1 MNEAFSRTA
10 MLLGED
16 GVAALQTKHVAVFGL
31 GGVGSFCAEAL
42 ARAGVGALTLVDDD
56 TVAESNLNR
65 QLVALRSTL
74 GQPKAQVMAG
84 RIGDI
89 NPQCRLT
96 VLVQR
101 YTPETR
107 ETFFAQPLD
116 FVADCIDSVACK
128 TDLIATAISREIPIL
143 SAMGTGNKLD
153 PSKLVL
159 TDLAETSV
167 CPLARVM
174 RNECRKRGV
183 KHLKVVYSRE
193 PALTPIPDPEAPD
206 GGTPAD
212 ATRPG
217 GPRRATPGSTAFVPS
232 VAGLI
237 LAGEVIKDLAG
248 YKRK

>member
-1 MNEAFSRTA
+1 MQEAFVRTA

-16 GVAALQTKHVAVFGL
+16 AMAVLAQKHVAVFGL

-74 GQPKAQVMAG
+74 GQPKAQVMAE
-84 RIGDI
+84 RIRDI

-107 ETFFAQPLD
+107 EAFFAQPLD

-128 TDLIATAISREIPIL
+128 TDLIATVISREIPIL

-174 RNECRKRGV
+174 RRELK
-183 KHLKVVYSRE
+183 KHGIIHHRVLYS
-193 PALTPIPDPEAPD
+193 TEAPIRVP
-206 GGTPAD
+206 G
-212 ATRPG
+212 ATV
-217 GPRRATPGSTAFVPS
+217 PGSVAWVPS
-232 VAGLI
+232 CAGLMM
-237 LAGEVIKDLAG
+237 AGEIIRSLLHP
-248 YKRK
+248 

>member
-1 MNEAFSRTA
+1 MQEAFVRTA

-16 GVAALQTKHVAVFGL
+16 AMAVLAQKHVAVFGL

-107 ETFFAQPLD
+107 EAFFAQPLD

-174 RNECRKRGV
+174 RRELK
-183 KHLKVVYSRE
+183 KHGIVRHRVLYS
-193 PALTPIPDPEAPD
+193 TEAPIRVP
-206 GGTPAD
+206 G
-212 ATRPG
+212 ATV
-217 GPRRATPGSTAFVPS
+217 PGSVAWVPS
-232 VAGLI
+232 CAGLMM
-237 LAGEVIKDLAG
+237 AGEIIRSLL
-248 YKRK
+248 RP

>member
-107 ETFFAQPLD
+107 EAFFAQPLD

-153 PSKLVL
+153 PSLLKIA
-159 TDLAETSV
+159 DISV
-167 CPLARVM
+167 THGCPLARVM
-174 RNECRKRGV
+174 RKELRKRGIE
-183 KHLKVVYSRE
+183 HLKVVWSPEE
-193 PALTPIPDPEAPD
+193 PRSPLRPMEAEVPA
-206 GGTPAD
+206 GTD
-212 ATRPG
+212 TRPG
-217 GPRRATPGSTAFVPS
+217 TTARRDTPGSLPFVPAA
-232 VAGLI
+232 AGLAAASAVVRE
-237 LAGEVIKDLAG
+237 LGG
-248 YKRK
+248 F